1 MSAVAGPSGVA
12 RSEASAAS
20 ASDSGDA
27 QPQNIDKNVSK
38 LCALL
43 SSTPMTS
50 KAHLT
55 ASKILVRLQDQL
67 HSLSSGTAVKL
78 SILCMSMGRKLLRM
92 RETDEQADVNAF
104 EGTFT
109 LVFML
114 VAGIQARASGEVGSY
129 DANELDRRE
138 KTLRELQSHSLWQQI
153 CRPSSRKRAR
163 EAENVDDEGF
173 SDTHST
179 MSMSSIKSKAAGKQK
194 ENTTGNYN
202 FSSQKDVD
210 DLNSTME
217 RERQEAETLVMRPF
231 LTDSSSSRWS
241 DVLYNGRE
249 LASTIV
255 SVASCKLQSICELK
269 DMKQLAFEYAR
280 SMLNQ
285 SRSTLL
291 TTNRTN
297 FMSLKVSSIMM
308 LGSEGVADAVGS
320 LVASAESESCQVVY
334 RDILLSFLLPREF
347 VGVRR
352 TLLLPREVSAAATKE
367 FSTYVS
373 LAHESAICGV
383 VDAFESNC
391 ELKRCCAILSAL
403 AMLTTGADIRHDVAF
418 AGRVFLPFLEVPE
431 PSKKGCLQL
440 FLDVTQRQWTVFS
453 TAGGKPNIELSG
465 PGVCTLETALVL
477 LADDK

>member
-1 MSAVAGPSGVA
+1 MSAVAGPSGAV

-27 QPQNIDKNVSK
+27 QPQNIDKSIAK

-43 SSTPMTS
+43 GNNNMRS
-50 KAHLT
+50 KSHLI
-55 ASKILVRLQDQL
+55 ASKLLVRLQDQL
-67 HSLSSGTAVKL
+67 HNLSSGTAVKL

-92 RETDEQADVNAF
+92 RETEEQDEVNAF
-104 EGTFT
+104 ESTFI
-109 LVFML
+109 LVFLL
-114 VAGIQARASGEVGSY
+114 VAGIQARESGEMGSY
-129 DANELDRRE
+129 DANDLARSEQ
-138 KTLRELQSHSLWQQI
+138 TLRELQTHSLWQQL
-153 CRPSSRKRAR
+153 CRPSSRKRSR
-163 EAENVDDEGF
+163 EAENEDDEGF
-173 SDTHST
+173 SDVHST
-179 MSMSSIKSKAAGKQK
+179 MSMSSITSKTAGKQK
-194 ENTTGNYN
+194 ENAAGNYN

-210 DLNSTME
+210 ELNSKME
-217 RERQEAETLVMRPF
+217 RERQEADTLVMRPF

-255 SVASCKLQSICELK
+255 SVASRKLQSICELL
-269 DMKQLAFEYAR
+269 DMKDLACAYAR
-280 SMLNQ
+280 AMLNQ

-297 FMSLKVSSIMM
+297 FMSLKVSSLMM

-352 TLLLPREVSAAATKE
+352 TLLLPREVSAKATKE

-383 VDAFESNC
+383 VDAFESSC

-418 AGRVFLPFLEVPE
+418 GGRVLLPFLEVPE
-431 PSKKGCLQL
+431 PEKKSCLQL

-453 TAGGKPNIELSG
+453 ASGGKPNLELSG
-465 PGVCTLETALVL
+465 SGVCTLETALVL
-477 LADDK
+477 LADDL